1 MRSTVYTQVFIANL
15 FINVYEN
22 QCVAINLNQRKK
34 PTTYVL
40 NIPKMFDFSF
50 KLCAQIGEIKKMH
63 FKQFKAKK
71 QITCTKRN
79 NFPHTVLS
87 RDVPETA
94 TTQYD
99 S

>member
-1 MRSTVYTQVFIANL
+1 
-15 FINVYEN
+15 
-22 QCVAINLNQRKK
+22 
-34 PTTYVL
+34 
-40 NIPKMFDFSF
+40 MFDFSF
-50 KLCAQIGEIKKMH
+50 KLCAQIGEIKKIH